1 MGFTIVQK
9 SLQRKKVE
17 RVGIGIIN
25 YILLS
30 FCTYLT
36 TSSVIGDKEILDLT
50 ERPCFQVKITE
61 QIE

>member
-9 SLQRKKVE
+9 SLQRKEVE

-50 ERPCFQVKITE
+50 ERSCFQVKITE